1 MTSILVYF
9 ELTSRWTSDDQ
20 RADIYG
26 ELMIHF
32 GRNKSWRFSCYKLA
46 PIHDI
51 AKTLLLVVKYLHNCG
66 LEPVGMAVG
75 RWSPTT
81 FGIGGL
87 PVEQRRGRGRGGS
100 FGEGSAPEWNE
111 TFVFTISGDV
121 EEITLKIMDK
131 NTFSSDDFVGE
142 ATISL
147 HEVLREGEVSARSYN
162 VVKDEEYCG
171 EIKLGLTFTSGSG
184 SHRGS
189 RDEEYGGRRK
199 SRHDFGG
206 SDEEDY
212 GGCRKSRHDSGGS
225 EEEEKYGGRRKSRHD
240 SGGSEEKEYGGR
252 RKSHHH

>member
-1 MTSILVYF
+1 MSSGTLEVF
-9 ELTSRWTSDDQ
+9 LENAKGLEEQNWLTSMNP
-20 RADIYG
+20 Y
-26 ELMIHF
+26 
-32 GRNKSWRFSCYKLA
+32 
-46 PIHDI
+46 
-51 AKTLLLVVKYLHNCG
+51 VVITCRTQEKESG
-66 LEPVGMAVG
+66 VA
-75 RWSPTT
+75 S
-81 FGIGGL
+81 
-87 PVEQRRGRGRGGS
+87 
-100 FGEGSAPEWNE
+100 GEGSAPEWNE

-189 RDEEYGGRRK
+189 HDEEYGGRRK
-199 SRHDFGG
+199 SRHDFVG
-206 SDEEDY
+206 SDEEKYAGCRKSRHVSEGSEEENY

-240 SGGSEEKEYGGR
+240 SGGSEEEEYGGR

>member
-1 MTSILVYF
+1 MNPY
-9 ELTSRWTSDDQ
+9 
-20 RADIYG
+20 
-26 ELMIHF
+26 
-32 GRNKSWRFSCYKLA
+32 
-46 PIHDI
+46 
-51 AKTLLLVVKYLHNCG
+51 VVITCRTQEKESG
-66 LEPVGMAVG
+66 VA
-75 RWSPTT
+75 S
-81 FGIGGL
+81 
-87 PVEQRRGRGRGGS
+87 
-100 FGEGSAPEWNE
+100 GEGSAPEWNE

-131 NTFSSDDFVGE
+131 NTFSSDGFVGE

-147 HEVLREGEVSARSYN
+147 HEVLREGEVLARSYN

-189 RDEEYGGRRK
+189 HDEEYGGRRK

-206 SDEEDY
+206 SDEEKYDGRRKSRHDSEGSEEEDY

-225 EEEEKYGGRRKSRHD
+225 EEEEKYGGHRKSRLD
-240 SGGSEEKEYGGR
+240 SGGSGEEEYGGR

>member
-1 MTSILVYF
+1 MGLVCMYV
-9 ELTSRWTSDDQ
+9 R
-20 RADIYG
+20 
-26 ELMIHF
+26 
-32 GRNKSWRFSCYKLA
+32 
-46 PIHDI
+46 
-51 AKTLLLVVKYLHNCG
+51 
-66 LEPVGMAVG
+66 
-75 RWSPTT
+75 
-81 FGIGGL
+81 
-87 PVEQRRGRGRGGS
+87 
-100 FGEGSAPEWNE
+100 EGSAPEWNE